1 MVQIIRFITVFRQE
15 WHEEWSRGSNLPS
28 FPEEACPHTPL
39 TVAYLC
45 TQYATLATLPSNC
58 LNQETKLVA
67 VQAPF
72 NLQIKRI
79 QIPGILPAKTS
90 PDMMNMLKCM
100 RLNMDP
106 IPWKDKMLNK
116 RASSSYDSAVEH
128 SGPEAHSNTNTD
140 ICGDSMGLK
149 LNQ

>member
-1 MVQIIRFITVFRQE
+1 MNLVVKYNSLTLQKLILAGHACQLHHQSLHSTFFRI
-15 WHEEWSRGSNLPS
+15 S

-58 LNQETKLVA
+58 LNQEMKLVA

-106 IPWKDKMLNK
+106 IP
-116 RASSSYDSAVEH
+116 
-128 SGPEAHSNTNTD
+128 
-140 ICGDSMGLK
+140 
-149 LNQ
+149 